1 MTPRETPIRIVR
13 QGAIRVAS
21 ACVEHEGEGIVAVS
35 IDCHTKRYEVTPCS
49 YGPAGGGWVWALY
62 LYATDETLRPADG
75 VDRDVPTEIELPEF
89 ASGWDVFTHD
99 YHARYVA
106 RLCLVRR
113 ASDEQPTE
121 DDDGN

>member
-21 ACVEHEGEGIVAVS
+21 ACVEREGGDIVAVS
-35 IDCHTKRYEVTPCS
+35 IDCHTKRYDVYTVE
-49 YGPAGGGWVWALY
+49 AGGSWSLY
-62 LYATDETLRPADG
+62 LTPNEHTIRQHD
-75 VDRDVPTEIELPEF
+75 TEEGLTWVELPEF
-89 ASGWDVFTHD
+89 GEGWEVFTHD
-99 YHARYVA
+99 SFGRYVA

-113 ASDEQPTE
+113 SEDEQRKE